1 MKAIVVV
8 DQNWGIG
15 KDGQL
20 LVHLP
25 GDLKYFRE
33 KTLGKTII
41 VGRKT
46 LETFPGGN
54 PLDGRDNIILT
65 ENPDFNRKNCQICND
80 LDQLFQKI
88 ARLDGE
94 DIFVVGGASIYE
106 IFMPYCD
113 EVFVTR
119 ILGNYAADKHFQ
131 NLDASDEFVKTWQSD
146 IVEEKGVQY
155 RFEKYQRK

>member
-15 KDGQL
+15 KDGKL
-20 LVHLP
+20 LVHLS

-46 LETFPGGN
+46 LESFPGGK
-54 PLDGRDNIILT
+54 PLEGRENIILT
-65 ENPDFNRKNCQICND
+65 ENPAFERENCQICND
-80 LDQLFQKI
+80 LDQLFDRV
-88 ARLDGE
+88 ALLDGE

-106 IFMPYCD
+106 TFMPYSD
-113 EVFVTR
+113 EVYVTR
-119 ILGNYAADKHFQ
+119 IFGSYDADKHFQ
-131 NLDASDEFVKTWQSD
+131 NLDESDEFEKTWESD
-146 IVEEKGVQY
+146 IVEEKGVRY
-155 RFEKYQRK
+155 RFEKYKRK